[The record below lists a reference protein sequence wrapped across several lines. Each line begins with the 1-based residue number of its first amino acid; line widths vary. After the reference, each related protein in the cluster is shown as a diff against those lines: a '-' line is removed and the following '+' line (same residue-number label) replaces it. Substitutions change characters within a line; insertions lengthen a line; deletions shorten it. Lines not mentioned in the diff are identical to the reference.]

1 MDKLKTL
8 EMNIKIL
15 NIIVKGIAIL
25 IDFDRN
31 IYTIK
36 PAIKH
41 AIAVRVPVGNIAHA
55 DAKPMIRK
63 AIRCFLILLVIP
75 KIIKATAVEAMPI
88 PKFAASPKIEKYR
101 ISVPF
106 CIICVVLPGP

>member
-1 MDKLKTL
+1 
-8 EMNIKIL
+8 MNTKVL
-15 NIIVKGIAIL
+15 NITVKGTAIFT
-25 IDFDRN
+25 DFDRK

-41 AIAVRVPVGNIAHA
+41 AIAVRVPVGNIAQA

-63 AIRCFLILLVIP
+63 IIRCFFILLVIP

-88 PKFAASPKIEKYR
+88 PKLAASLKIEKYR

-106 CIICVVLPGP
+106 CRVEF